1 MPYYTTL
8 KERFIKMAKITKIQQ
23 YAVLWLS
30 SQSVDS
36 QTIAAETNLSIKQ
49 VGNVLSKFKIDNSQ
63 NEINTT
69 SGPAKARSK
78 TQQLMITESVG
89 KRQNVAIMTKEAS
102 QVADED
108 RKKFEPLAKKDTSHI
123 FRPNT

>member
-1 MPYYTTL
+1 ML

-30 SQSVDS
+30 SQSLDN
-36 QTIAAETNLSIKQ
+36 QAIATETNISVKQ
-49 VGNVLSKFKIDNSQ
+49 VDNIINKFTVDNSKSQ
-63 NEINTT
+63 INTT
-69 SGPAKARSK
+69 SGPAKSPSK
-78 TQQLMITESVG
+78 TKQLMITESVG
-89 KRQNVAIMTKEAS
+89 GRQNVAIMTKEAS
-102 QVADED
+102 QVADEE

>member
-1 MPYYTTL
+1 ML

-30 SQSVDS
+30 SQSLDNQAVA
-36 QTIAAETNLSIKQ
+36 TETNLSVKQ
-49 VGNVLSKFKIDNSQ
+49 VDNIINKFTVDNSKSQ
-63 NEINTT
+63 INTT
-69 SGPAKARSK
+69 SGPAKATSK
-78 TQQLMITESVG
+78 TKQLMITESVG
-89 KRQNVAIMTKEAS
+89 GRQNVAIMTKEAS
-102 QVADED
+102 QVADEE

>member
-1 MPYYTTL
+1 ML

-30 SQSVDS
+30 SQSLEN
-36 QTIAAETNLSIKQ
+36 QAIATETNLSVKQ
-49 VGNVLSKFKIDNSQ
+49 VDNIVNKFTVDNSKSQ
-63 NEINTT
+63 INTT
-69 SGPAKARSK
+69 SGPAKATSK
-78 TQQLMITESVG
+78 TKQLMITESVG
-89 KRQNVAIMTKEAS
+89 GRQNVAIMTKEAS
-102 QVADED
+102 QVADEE

>member
-49 VGNVLSKFKIDNSQ
+49 VGNIINKFKIDNSQ

-102 QVADED
+102 QVADEEK
-108 RKKFEPLAKKDTSHI
+108 KKFEPLAKKDTSHI

>member
-1 MPYYTTL
+1 ML

-30 SQSVDS
+30 SQSLDN
-36 QTIAAETNLSIKQ
+36 QAIATETNISIKQ
-49 VGNVLSKFKIDNSQ
+49 VDNIINKFTVDNSKSQ
-63 NEINTT
+63 INTT
-69 SGPAKARSK
+69 SGPAKVPSK
-78 TQQLMITESVG
+78 TKQLMITESVG
-89 KRQNVAIMTKEAS
+89 GRQNVAIMTKEAS
-102 QVADED
+102 QVADEE